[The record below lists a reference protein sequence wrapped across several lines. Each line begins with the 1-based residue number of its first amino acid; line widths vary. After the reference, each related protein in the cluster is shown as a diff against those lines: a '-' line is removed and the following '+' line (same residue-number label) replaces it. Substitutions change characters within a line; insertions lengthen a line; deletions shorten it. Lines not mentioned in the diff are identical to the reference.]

1 MTNGGVTHGASEL
14 LALIS
19 VLTAGKNLECGDLS
33 PLLPLWRLVANAGPR
48 PAARESW
55 TPSCIRRRQVACQKR
70 GQVRAL
76 QSRCGLPR
84 WLHLRPSEVSIRYFT
99 ASDGLK
105 SGVSAYSPRGGRAA
119 GSMWKTALLAA
130 DATGAF
136 VLVIRRSSTGS
147 AGWALEPISPRER
160 AASDCT
166 SCSVSASAAASAG

>member
-105 SGVSAYSPRGGRAA
+105 SGVSAYGPRGVRAA
-119 GSMWKTALLAA
+119 GSMRNTALLAA
-130 DATGAF
+130 CATAGLEF
-136 VLVIRRSSTGS
+136 VIIRSSFGTATLALGPMPPS
-147 AGWALEPISPRER
+147 AL
-160 AASDCT
+160 AA
-166 SCSVSASAAASAG
+166 